1 MVNTIDGR
9 FLPKRSLA
17 ELERHSDSFYGSR
30 NSSSTFPAMPPRKG
44 NSRPKESSVLASA
57 ILPNALYLGPCSAA
71 RSSRPFIKSERITH
85 VLSIGI
91 TPWPR
96 ADDVVYHR
104 LALADSTTS
113 SIETTLKLAIEF
125 IDAALESTKGAGR
138 ILVHCSAGVSRS
150 PTIVVGY
157 LMKKRGMTLKEALG
171 QVVRARPQVSPN
183 SGFLRQLKE
192 LEVELRGASS
202 IDIDELPRREADR
215 LAYFAD
221 ASAGGSGAS

>member
-1 MVNTIDGR
+1 
-9 FLPKRSLA
+9 
-17 ELERHSDSFYGSR
+17 
-30 NSSSTFPAMPPRKG
+30 MPPRKRKPG
-44 NSRPKESSVLASA
+44 PRSSSDAVSV
-57 ILPNALYLGPCSAA
+57 ILPNALYLGPRSAA
-71 RSSRPFIKSERITH
+71 SSTAFLTSEHITH

-91 TPWPR
+91 SPSR
-96 ADDVVYHR
+96 KVDDVVYHR

-113 SIETTLKLAIEF
+113 PLDVTLKLSIE
-125 IDAALESTKGAGR
+125 IIGAALESKKGAGK

-171 QVVRARPQVSPN
+171 RVIRSRPQVSPN

-192 LEVELRGASS
+192 LEVELRGDSS
-202 IDIDELPRREADR
+202 IDVDELPRREVDR

-221 ASAGGSGAS
+221 ASTGGSGSS